1 MWGRSSIIR
10 QVSTNAKYF
19 VITIAKPL
27 RGDFHHRLLGEAEHI
42 WDLALRPALEW
53 EQESRVSG
61 LRIHKGTPYYFWGM
75 TALLRGDLDRGYCL
89 IHQAVSEDSATNPET
104 YRTLPGFALAT
115 LDYEKPDQA
124 FRQWVLQQADF
135 LAKRVVR
142 YSDIHG
148 RPFALRDF
156 QDRFLRQPP
165 DTDTLFLFAHVVARL
180 MQLSEIPGYLTQNGF
195 AGQLEVNLL
204 FDLTLV
210 TDVAAKAQNGGK
222 WKFIEHA
229 ETLLARAGHPLS
241 KSQLTEIHDGF
252 KDDFEATLRALVERS
267 YQLPSGSTVDTL
279 QRDVALAYGLRN
291 RAAHTVSAPAIWRYF
306 AEVQQAVF
314 NTLFAVVDH
323 LYR

>member
-1 MWGRSSIIR
+1 MRST
-10 QVSTNAKYF
+10 STVAASTWPHKPLNSRKRHFCGQALSWRVFSDTAKVFFTLRSGSYDAHDKYF
-19 VITIAKPL
+19 TNFEIVWRYFL
-27 RGDFHHRLLGEAEHI
+27 SLGRLGEAEHI

-148 RPFALRDF
+148 RPFVLSDF

-180 MQLSEIPGYLTQNGF
+180 MQLSEIPGYL
-195 AGQLEVNLL
+195 
-204 FDLTLV
+204 
-210 TDVAAKAQNGGK
+210 
-222 WKFIEHA
+222 I
-229 ETLLARAGHPLS
+229 
-241 KSQLTEIHDGF
+241 
-252 KDDFEATLRALVERS
+252 
-267 YQLPSGSTVDTL
+267 
-279 QRDVALAYGLRN
+279 
-291 RAAHTVSAPAIWRYF
+291 
-306 AEVQQAVF
+306 
-314 NTLFAVVDH
+314 
-323 LYR
+323 